1 MSSGDG
7 SNDRPALGAFGYFAA
22 IVLCCFIVGG
32 LTYHLGGEKERR
44 YQKPASYFQAA
55 EVDARRA
62 CVGLE
67 VPTMFECVY
76 EKVEAAQEQARG
88 EQDLS
93 AQQKAANSALLS
105 AIIAF
110 ATLILSGVGVWYVKR
125 TLEATLEA
133 VEDTSKA
140 TAAMQEANDIAR
152 KNTAIS
158 EGERFDRLR
167 AYVHADR
174 AKFAELEDGNLPSI
188 FEIDWRNYGATPAL
202 KTVCIACVRVIEPN
216 GSIGEAI
223 SDVPPLEKAYGRA
236 VVQGRHTTA
245 WTLPIHHQT
254 FMNAVQGRQRIIV
267 LSRVEYEDTIV
278 GHRHVTQEVWEI
290 KLTQT
295 SPIDA
300 RGDFSVAVQEIHVPE
315 FQIAT

>member
-1 MSSGDG
+1 MSS
-7 SNDRPALGAFGYFAA
+7 SNRSDERPTLGAFGYFAA

-32 LTYHLGGEKERR
+32 LTYHLGREQERR
-44 YQKPASYFQAA
+44 YKTPASYAKAA
-55 EVDARRA
+55 EADAQRA
-62 CVGLE
+62 CAGLE
-67 VPTMFECVY
+67 GPAAFECIY
-76 EKVEAAQEQARG
+76 KKAEAALEQARG

-93 AQQKAANSALLS
+93 AQQKAANASLLGT
-105 AIIAF
+105 IIAF
-110 ATLILSGVGVWYVKR
+110 FTLVLSGVGVWYVR
-125 TLEATLEA
+125 GTLRATLKA

-140 TAAMQEANDIAR
+140 TEAMIEANDIAR
-152 KNTAIS
+152 KNTVIA

-174 AKFAELEDGNLPSI
+174 AAFADLADGNPPSI
-188 FEIDWRNYGATPAL
+188 FEVDWRNYGATPAL
-202 KTVCIACVRVIEPN
+202 KTVCIACVRVMEPN
-216 GSIGEAI
+216 GSIADAI
-223 SDVPPLEKAYGRA
+223 SDVPPLEKAHGRA

-254 FMNAVQGRQRIIV
+254 FMNAIRGRQRIII
-267 LSRVEYEDTIV
+267 LSRVEYEDTIA

-300 RGDFSVAVQEIHVPE
+300 RGDFSVAVQELHVPE